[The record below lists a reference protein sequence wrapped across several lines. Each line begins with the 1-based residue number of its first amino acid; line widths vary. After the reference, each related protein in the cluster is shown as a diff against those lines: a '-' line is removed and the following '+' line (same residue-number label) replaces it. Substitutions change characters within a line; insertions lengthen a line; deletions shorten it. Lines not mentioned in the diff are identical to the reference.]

1 MQQLTAV
8 MKDHPALRANG
19 QRTVYGYFDEGD
31 ISLLAKTY
39 PRIGEGVIERIAG
52 AINAPRLLEV
62 TTILEVVHR
71 YLEGSFSQI
80 RGLGIKAI
88 SNPLSV
94 LFWNGEQE
102 RVQRIKTRESELMH
116 GACEKL
122 ALHTDGVE
130 KINEILSELFGLRL
144 AFGCS
149 CCAII
154 IKAADAKMLF
164 DSEHYRMRETAGR
177 NFDSDVLCVTG
188 DLLEADSVA
197 DLPQDILDASSDFH
211 EAEVVSY
218 LRFARV
224 NEMIVAHNIVTR
236 HPAVDASLV
245 EFLKGNT
252 RLAA

>member
-1 MQQLTAV
+1 MQLKAV

-31 ISLLAKTY
+31 IPLLAKVY
-39 PRIGEGVIERIAG
+39 PRIGEDVIARISR

-71 YLEGSFSQI
+71 YLEGSFSKI
-80 RGLGIKAI
+80 RGLSINAV

-94 LFWNGEQE
+94 LFLNKEE

-122 ALHTDGVE
+122 ALHTDGLE
-130 KINEILSELFGLRL
+130 KLNAILDERFGLQL

-154 IKAADAKMLF
+154 VKTTDIRTLL

-177 NFDSDVLCVTG
+177 DFDSDVLCVTG

-197 DLPQDILDASSDFH
+197 DLPSDILNASSDFH
-211 EAEVVSY
+211 EAEVDSY
-218 LRFARV
+218 LRFAKV
-224 NEMIVAHNIVTR
+224 NEMVVTTNIVTR
-236 HPAVDASLV
+236 YPTVDTKLV
-245 EFLKGNT
+245 EFLKGNA